1 MHQGLVALSSTSAC
15 WAGVSATPRCFFTR
29 GGSLFVTGLMLA
41 SPQLI
46 ARENALE
53 TIPAMFRTVF
63 ALTGRGA
70 LVLRTW
76 PPDLSRR
83 PTRSSGGSG

>member
-1 MHQGLVALSSTSAC
+1 
-15 WAGVSATPRCFFTR
+15 
-29 GGSLFVTGLMLA
+29 LMLA